1 MTTPKTQKPAS
12 KAAARP
18 AAQKRATASAPKPEK
33 KTEKLIALLKRE
45 GGASLD
51 EITGATGWLPHSAR
65 AMLTGLRKKGFT
77 LDRTKVHGTT
87 RYAIT
92 AEPSA

>member
-1 MTTPKTQKPAS
+1 MTEPKTS
-12 KAAARP
+12 KAAKGTNKPNNSKP
-18 AAQKRATASAPKPEK
+18 APAKAKGEN
-33 KTEKLIALLKRE
+33 KTDKLITLLKRE
-45 GGASLD
+45 GGATLTD
-51 EITGATGWLPHSAR
+51 ITGATSWLPHSAR

-77 LDRTKVHGTT
+77 LDRTKVDGTT